1 MPPATG
7 AKAKS
12 AASQAVQPRVFAML
26 VLEGEE
32 TKVHVEDAE
41 TVKSH
46 QYHVK
51 RVFLLDGHFTD
62 ADLRAWALDIQTG
75 RCTSIN
81 AHIKCALFSEDHWP
95 EMSRYI
101 TEGWAMILEN
111 EHSAIVSAI
120 QAAVN
125 GWHAMAN
132 SIMAN
137 CRMLP

>member
-1 MPPATG
+1 MCVPATET
-7 AKAKS
+7 KAKS

-32 TKVHVEDAE
+32 TEVHVVDAE
-41 TVKSH
+41 TVMSR
-46 QYHVK
+46 HVK

-81 AHIKCALFSEDHWP
+81 AHINCALFSEDHWP

-101 TEGWAMILEN
+101 TEGWAMILKDEY
-111 EHSAIVSAI
+111 STIVTAIFAAI
-120 QAAVN
+120 N
-125 GWHAMAN
+125 GETAIAN